1 MTIKTMAQFVD
12 KMEYEGGLFDMALY
26 IGKLSED
33 FENTDFRDTFNSFS
47 HLSQDLNDMLEDW
60 YADNPQDEE

>member
-12 KMEYEGGLFDMALY
+12 KMEYEGGLFEMALY
-26 IGKLSED
+26 MRKLPED

-47 HLSQDLNDMLEDW
+47 YLSQDLDDMLEDW